1 MKESR
6 MRNWRRRVSGFL
18 AFVMT
23 ASLVLSDASIAL
35 AADAADRFF
44 QEHGKLTEDGAY
56 SKATLSSASFE
67 NNREDELSISIFSGP
82 DSDFRAG
89 GTVYLDVHI
98 KNETGG
104 MITDGVLSYKA
115 KGVEDRHTYFEEPD
129 EDPVVSGSFVPEIDE
144 NGVSDS
150 ADIELINDLES
161 GYAEDDYPDD
171 GAFYYDDE
179 DAYRT
184 REYVAGTSDEKDDPR
199 DENGQLKSIEGI
211 TLAPG
216 EIYTAHFVYEIDED
230 ISTAKNQNVLFKFK
244 GEGEGDHKRIRKE
257 EMFRYTVNFLNIDGV
272 MFEDDNEV
280 ETGEEVTMGIHT
292 SLYDFDAVLED
303 SSIDMEKLA
312 TPSNATPSDASP
324 SNAFATPSD
333 AEEDEEL
340 MEEEEDEDTFVVDLG
355 DSTYKIQM
363 VNAKLNDFQ
372 VRKAL
377 VSDAYENMLICT
389 FRVSKSV
396 KPGVYF
402 GSVLQETKAGGK
414 TYRSNQGF
422 SLIVTGDGEITLE
435 GKAGDSEVVV
445 TGPVTSFPDADQL
458 AVRVA
463 EVDADQQAMVDAALE
478 KKAAEEG
485 TEVNSYKALD
495 IKIYADGEEVEPT
508 GPIQVAFKNIQ
519 LEEKQNLAQKAVA
532 AVANVLSDEP
542 KEEETSQIKVFHLD
556 EEQTVAN
563 EMPSTVDEDGTVV
576 MDTDH
581 FSVYIVVDMDQ
592 LGGAITL
599 TVQHW
604 AKMTALNGSADAS
617 KGTDTIFKNNKIQT
631 TTKEMEIYSADT
643 IKIPNKLTQN
653 VEELSKVCLA
663 SANKTIPNYT
673 ASKIWVKDPNGS
685 ITYNNE
691 KWTEYPITP
700 DATITLTKDATIRI
714 WYTPK
719 EAEDSL
725 KQAVTFYDYNITDG
739 YTYNTQ
745 ANAKKATS
753 TGRTKVSASNDGQA
767 PLRWVNVNT
776 TKSINAENSTSG
788 AVFQIGQGSNGIK
801 SSVNDATYNGKN
813 LNKGN
818 SVNGVQMPVEG
829 IVSGLSSDYSKL
841 VVSSGVRMQDFFS
854 DTSLQGKKV
863 LNGYNLSFDQDGD
876 TYTLGAV
883 YNNSNKIVSDDL
895 ETIKSYKY
903 PIKINGTYPVAWSNN
918 FWPLDN
924 EMYDGKDPKFG
935 QLNDKEDIFARS
947 YIGAEAYPDYS
958 KPAALSPSDD
968 GKAHNYFFGMRADFN
983 FTIGDYTGPLN
994 FYFRGDDDFWLFID
1008 GKLAVDIGGIHSAMG
1023 ESLDIKEF
1031 IKKNG
1036 LSQDKNYAHR
1046 ITIIYAERGG
1056 AGSCCY
1062 IQFTLPNVKPLEFE
1076 PDIETE
1082 NITVKKVWDD
1092 NGSPYRPA
1100 QISVTLEYKEDGTNT
1115 FRAYETKVLNDG
1127 NSWTYTWNGLPKTGY
1142 TYRIKENGVPQG
1154 YKIVYS
1160 GAMTGPNNSFTLDS
1174 GSKTVTIT
1182 NSLDPKVNV
1191 IVEKTWDDQNQYTGN
1206 RPEVNMQLLWRA
1218 RGSADSVGWNEFAGD
1233 AGVITLDGTV
1243 DNNGEYAA
1251 WKGCFADL
1259 PAKINGQLVEYMVV
1273 ELDGDTA
1280 FSQGNSVI
1288 TKKPASGSAKKY
1300 QIVGRETIKGNY
1312 YETNNADW
1320 LYQVYYESDMFLGS
1334 EAYLDG
1340 KTYTDLDGKNHDH
1353 VAAAVRIN
1361 NKLEPK
1367 NVTVTVTKKWE
1378 QVPTTMNAK
1387 AKIALYQKESSGTET
1402 LYRFTGGQQ
1411 NPVVLESKGGAEA
1424 IHSWNNLPKYTSS
1437 GEKITY
1443 KVYELDKNDNKITSS
1458 GGSAV
1463 LEDGYQYEVTF
1474 TTDGDYETII
1484 TNKLN
1489 SAKLLVEKVVLGD
1502 LPNEPIDNNYKF
1514 LIQVAEAGGGF
1525 DTTLALGKDDG
1536 KQTIILT
1543 PPDAGQTF
1551 DISEIV
1557 PMEYKVVSITSK
1569 VNDGL
1574 GEVNWSNAEDG
1585 PFTTKEESLTVTVKP
1600 GQQVLV
1606 TVTNKP
1612 EHSGYFHNTES
1623 VTNQKSF
1630 ESGSSDNFEQ
1640 TNQYQEPNGKND
1652 PSTGTQTALLRDMI
1666 VATIEQKATGY
1677 EERILERGD
1686 DILG

>member
-129 EDPVVSGSFVPEIDE
+129 EDPVVSGSFLPEIDE

-199 DENGQLKSIEGI
+199 DENGRLKSIEGI

-303 SSIDMEKLA
+303 SSIDMEELA

-519 LEEKQNLAQKAVA
+519 LEEKQNLAQKAAA
-532 AVANVLSDEP
+532 AVASVLSDEP

-592 LGGAITL
+592 LGGEITL

-631 TTKEMEIYSADT
+631 TTKEMEIYSPDT

-725 KQAVTFYDYNITDG
+725 KQAVTFYDYNITNG
-739 YTYNTQ
+739 YTY
-745 ANAKKATS
+745 
-753 TGRTKVSASNDGQA
+753 ASRNDARNDKNGNPVGDDNNGSA
-767 PLRWVNVNT
+767 PLRWVHANT
-776 TKSINAENSTSG
+776 QSSINYLDRNTSG
-788 AVFQIGQGSNGIK
+788 SVFQIGQASNGVVGTPNAAK
-801 SSVNDATYNGKN
+801 FNGKN
-813 LNKGN
+813 LNAGN
-818 SVNGVQMPVEG
+818 DDGIGIVEG
-829 IVSGLSSDYSKL
+829 IVTGLTDDYSELKL
-841 VVSSGVRMQDFFS
+841 GSGIKMRDFFS
-854 DTSLQGKKV
+854 ASHVTGKEV
-863 LNGYNLSFDQDGD
+863 LTGYDLSFDQNGD

-883 YNNSNKIVSDDL
+883 YKGNQKTNDGL
-895 ETIKSYKY
+895 ENIKKY
-903 PIKINGTYPVAWSNN
+903 VYPVKINGKESVSWSNN
-918 FWPLDN
+918 FWPLDS
-924 EMYDGKDPKFG
+924 EMYTGKDPMFG
-935 QLNDKEDIFARS
+935 EFNKSGDWKHRT
-947 YIGAEAYPDYS
+947 YIGAEEYPKYE
-958 KPAALSPSDD
+958 AALGPSDD

-1008 GKLAVDIGGIHSAMG
+1008 GKLAVDIGGIHSAIG

-1031 IKKNG
+1031 IKRNG
-1036 LSQDKNYAHR
+1036 LSQDKDYAHR

-1076 PDIETE
+1076 PDIGTE

-1100 QISVTLEYKEDGTNT
+1100 QISVTLKYKEDDGTNK
-1115 FRAYETKVLNDG
+1115 FREYETKVLNEG

-1142 TYRIKENGVPQG
+1142 TYQIKENGVPQG

>member
-199 DENGQLKSIEGI
+199 DENGRLKSIEGI

-303 SSIDMEKLA
+303 SSIDMEELA

-581 FSVYIVVDMDQ
+581 FSIYIVVNVGDVKE
-592 LGGAITL
+592 
-599 TVQHW
+599 VQVEVHHW
-604 AKMTALNGSADAS
+604 ATLDEWKVNND
-617 KGTDTIFKNNKIQT
+617 GTVSEIEYNNKLYPGANKNDQYNQ
-631 TTKEMEIYSADT
+631 KEYEIYEVDYET
-643 IKIPNKLTQN
+643 L
-653 VEELSKVCLA
+653 
-663 SANKTIPNYT
+663 
-673 ASKIWVKDPNGS
+673 PNGS
-685 ITYNNE
+685 GTGLGYSIAVSNWSKVALGGNYKVEKVKVTNSKYPSGQVFTEDSTLREIEMAKGPNRIDIYYKPTEEEIKGYVGFHDYNVSIAASEANQDKYVTDKGWVGIVHPGITTYRVGINNWSLKTTTDRIGVGIAGSSNAGENYDSYVWYDYMKDYNRGSS
-691 KWTEYPITP
+691 
-700 DATITLTKDATIRI
+700 TLKKGLVKDNLDKNGDLQFSYGDPGLFDTKDIQT
-714 WYTPK
+714 K
-719 EAEDSL
+719 E
-725 KQAVTFYDYNITDG
+725 
-739 YTYNTQ
+739 TYWNGSKNETV
-745 ANAKKATS
+745 NNYMAKKY
-753 TGRTKVSASNDGQA
+753 
-767 PLRWVNVNT
+767 L
-776 TKSINAENSTSG
+776 
-788 AVFQIGQGSNGIK
+788 
-801 SSVNDATYNGKN
+801 
-813 LNKGN
+813 
-818 SVNGVQMPVEG
+818 
-829 IVSGLSSDYSKL
+829 SDYMLGFK
-841 VVSSGVRMQDFFS
+841 R
-854 DTSLQGKKV
+854 K
-863 LNGYNLSFDQDGD
+863 GD
-876 TYTLGAV
+876 TYTLQSVYDKSGKPLKIYSHNNKLITPDFSVLQKTGTA
-883 YNNSNKIVSDDL
+883 YNNPNKGVYSNL
-895 ETIKSYKY
+895 
-903 PIKINGTYPVAWSNN
+903 
-918 FWPLDN
+918 FWPMDTVS
-924 EMYDGKDPKFG
+924 YGSVKTKDPLFG
-935 QLNDKEDIFARS
+935 NNYGFPANDESTNVK
-947 YIGAEAYPDYS
+947 
-958 KPAALSPSDD
+958 
-968 GKAHNYFFGMRADFN
+968 HNWFFGMRYDFK
-983 FTIGDYTGPLN
+983 FTIGEYTGPMN
-994 FYFRGDDDFWLFID
+994 YYFRGDDDFWLYID
-1008 GKLAVDIGGIHSAMG
+1008 GKLVKDVEIGGIHSAIG
-1023 ESLDIKEF
+1023 RYVDLEKWLKD
-1031 IKKNG
+1031 NG
-1036 LSQDKNYAHR
+1036 LLEYDKDGNLTEKSKNTEHQMSVFFM
-1046 ITIIYAERGG
+1046 ERGG
-1056 AGSCCY
+1056 TGSCCY
-1062 IQFTLPNVKPLEFE
+1062 MRFTLPNV
-1076 PDIETE
+1076 
-1082 NITVKKVWDD
+1082 
-1092 NGSPYRPA
+1092 S
-1100 QISVTLEYKEDGTNT
+1100 SVPTPE
-1115 FRAYETKVLNDG
+1115 A
-1127 NSWTYTWNGLPKTGY
+1127 
-1142 TYRIKENGVPQG
+1142 
-1154 YKIVYS
+1154 
-1160 GAMTGPNNSFTLDS
+1160 
-1174 GSKTVTIT
+1174 VTI
-1182 NSLDPKVNV
+1182 
-1191 IVEKTWDDQNQYTGN
+1191 EK
-1206 RPEVNMQLLWRA
+1206 
-1218 RGSADSVGWNEFAGD
+1218 
-1233 AGVITLDGTV
+1233 
-1243 DNNGEYAA
+1243 
-1251 WKGCFADL
+1251 
-1259 PAKINGQLVEYMVV
+1259 
-1273 ELDGDTA
+1273 
-1280 FSQGNSVI
+1280 
-1288 TKKPASGSAKKY
+1288 
-1300 QIVGRETIKGNY
+1300 
-1312 YETNNADW
+1312 
-1320 LYQVYYESDMFLGS
+1320 
-1334 EAYLDG
+1334 
-1340 KTYTDLDGKNHDH
+1340 
-1353 VAAAVRIN
+1353 
-1361 NKLEPK
+1361 
-1367 NVTVTVTKKWE
+1367 TVTKKWIDGNNE
-1378 QVPTTMNAK
+1378 AGLRPSYIYVQLKQGNEKYGA
-1387 AKIALYQKESSGTET
+1387 
-1402 LYRFTGGQQ
+1402 
-1411 NPVVLESKGGAEA
+1411 PVRLDASNGWK
-1424 IHSWNNLPKYTSS
+1424 HTWTDLPKYSAVESNAEHEYTVEEVGTPPGYEATVNGMTITNTLKADVSIKKEWKGDVKEASVQVQLFKKNGTTYTPAGEKATLNAGNQWTTSWTALPVYDDN
-1437 GEKITY
+1437 GQKITY
-1443 KVYELDKNDNKITSS
+1443 TPWEVDASGNRIEAGTAIMDGKYIVTYDRTNSSNTIVTNTYNWTTVSVEKTWEDHNNAYNTRPTAIKVQLYQDGTPYGNPVDLNSTKGWKYTWENLPVKPSQEGAVHKYTVKELTTSEQP
-1458 GGSAV
+1458 
-1463 LEDGYQYEVTF
+1463 LENNQTGIIGTTSTGKQYNYTVSY
-1474 TTDGDYETII
+1474 DQNSKPIKI
-1484 TNKLN
+1484 TNKLVT
-1489 SAKLLVEKVVLGD
+1489 AKLRLKKVINNQND
-1502 LPNEPIDNNYKF
+1502 LANEPIDQEYKF
-1514 LIQVAEAGGGF
+1514 LIHLKDETGKIYTTVA
-1525 DTTLALGKDDG
+1525 LAHEENSGDIL
-1536 KQTIILT
+1536 II
-1543 PPDAGQTF
+1543 PPATGTEF
-1551 DISEIV
+1551 TVEEVI
-1557 PMEYKVVSITSK
+1557 PMEYEMTGMVSAPEGKLSGT
-1569 VNDGL
+1569 VNG
-1574 GEVNWSNAEDG
+1574 S
-1585 PFTTKEESLTVTVKP
+1585 TVTVKP
-1600 GQQVLV
+1600 GDDILI
-1606 TVTNKP
+1606 TVTNVP
-1612 EHSGYFHNTES
+1612 DHSGYFHNTES
-1623 VTNQKSF
+1623 VTNVKGFDGGTGGDFQQGAVYTEPDGKDDT
-1630 ESGSSDNFEQ
+1630 SSQ
-1640 TNQYQEPNGKND
+1640 T
-1652 PSTGTQTALLRDMI
+1652 TVALVREMI
-1666 VATIEQKATGY
+1666 VATVEQNRNSYK
-1677 EERILERGD
+1677 ERLLERGD

>member
-104 MITDGVLSYKA
+104 MITNGVLSYKA

-129 EDPVVSGSFVPEIDE
+129 EDPVVSGSFLPEIDE

-199 DENGQLKSIEGI
+199 DENGRLKSIEGI

-303 SSIDMEKLA
+303 SSIDMEELA

-519 LEEKQNLAQKAVA
+519 LEEKQNLAQKAAA
-532 AVANVLSDEP
+532 AVASVLSDEP

-581 FSVYIVVDMDQ
+581 FSIYIVVNVPDVKE
-592 LGGAITL
+592 
-599 TVQHW
+599 VQVEVHHW
-604 AKMTALNGSADAS
+604 ATLDEWKVYGDGTVSEVELNNRLYPGADTN
-617 KGTDTIFKNNKIQT
+617 GQYTQ
-631 TTKEMEIYSADT
+631 KEYEIYEADQMT
-643 IKIPNKLTQN
+643 L
-653 VEELSKVCLA
+653 
-663 SANKTIPNYT
+663 
-673 ASKIWVKDPNGS
+673 PNGS
-685 ITYNNE
+685 GTGKDYTIAVANWSKVALGGNYTVKQVKVTNENYPFGQIFTEDSTHREIQMAKGPNRIDIYYTPTTGETKGYVGFHDYNVSIAASSKTQDQYGDLPYVVHPGLSTSRVGINNFSL
-691 KWTEYPITP
+691 KK
-700 DATITLTKDATIRI
+700 TIDRIGVGIAGSSENGENYDSRI
-714 WYTPK
+714 WYN
-719 EAEDSL
+719 
-725 KQAVTFYDYNITDG
+725 YMGDYNRASKNIKTGLVKDELDNNG
-739 YTYNTQ
+739 NLQFSHGDPGLFKTSDIFTTETWWNGSKDETVNNYI
-745 ANAKKATS
+745 AKKY
-753 TGRTKVSASNDGQA
+753 
-767 PLRWVNVNT
+767 L
-776 TKSINAENSTSG
+776 
-788 AVFQIGQGSNGIK
+788 
-801 SSVNDATYNGKN
+801 
-813 LNKGN
+813 
-818 SVNGVQMPVEG
+818 
-829 IVSGLSSDYSKL
+829 SDYMLGFARK
-841 VVSSGVRMQDFFS
+841 
-854 DTSLQGKKV
+854 
-863 LNGYNLSFDQDGD
+863 GD
-876 TYTLGAV
+876 TYTLQSV
-883 YNNSNKIVSDDL
+883 YNNSGSKLKIHGDGDKQITPDFSVL
-895 ETIKSYKY
+895 QKT
-903 PIKINGTYPVAWSNN
+903 GTAWNDPDKGIYSNL
-918 FWPLDN
+918 FWPMDTVSYGGTDLKT
-924 EMYDGKDPKFG
+924 KDPLFG
-935 QLNDKEDIFARS
+935 GNYGFPTNDESTNVK
-947 YIGAEAYPDYS
+947 
-958 KPAALSPSDD
+958 
-968 GKAHNYFFGMRADFN
+968 HNWFFGMRYDFK
-983 FTIGDYTGPLN
+983 FTIGEYTGPMN
-994 FYFRGDDDFWLFID
+994 YYFRGDDDFWLYID
-1008 GKLAVDIGGIHSAMG
+1008 EKLVKDVEIGGIHSAIG
-1023 ESLDIKEF
+1023 RYVDLETWLKD
-1031 IKKNG
+1031 NG
-1036 LSQDKNYAHR
+1036 LLEYDQNGKLTEKSKNTEHQMSVFFM
-1046 ITIIYAERGG
+1046 ERGG
-1056 AGSCCY
+1056 TGSCCY
-1062 IQFTLPNVKPLEFE
+1062 MRFTLPNV
-1076 PDIETE
+1076 
-1082 NITVKKVWDD
+1082 
-1092 NGSPYRPA
+1092 S
-1100 QISVTLEYKEDGTNT
+1100 SVPTPESAT
-1115 FRAYETKVLNDG
+1115 
-1127 NSWTYTWNGLPKTGY
+1127 
-1142 TYRIKENGVPQG
+1142 
-1154 YKIVYS
+1154 
-1160 GAMTGPNNSFTLDS
+1160 
-1174 GSKTVTIT
+1174 
-1182 NSLDPKVNV
+1182 
-1191 IVEKTWDDQNQYTGN
+1191 VEK
-1206 RPEVNMQLLWRA
+1206 
-1218 RGSADSVGWNEFAGD
+1218 
-1233 AGVITLDGTV
+1233 
-1243 DNNGEYAA
+1243 
-1251 WKGCFADL
+1251 
-1259 PAKINGQLVEYMVV
+1259 
-1273 ELDGDTA
+1273 
-1280 FSQGNSVI
+1280 
-1288 TKKPASGSAKKY
+1288 
-1300 QIVGRETIKGNY
+1300 
-1312 YETNNADW
+1312 
-1320 LYQVYYESDMFLGS
+1320 
-1334 EAYLDG
+1334 
-1340 KTYTDLDGKNHDH
+1340 
-1353 VAAAVRIN
+1353 
-1361 NKLEPK
+1361 
-1367 NVTVTVTKKWE
+1367 TVTKKWVDGNDE
-1378 QVPTTMNAK
+1378 AGLRPVYIYVQLK
-1387 AKIALYQKESSGTET
+1387 
-1402 LYRFTGGQQ
+1402 Q
-1411 NPVVLESKGGAEA
+1411 NGEEYGASVRLDA
-1424 IHSWNNLPKYTSS
+1424 SNGWKHTWTDLPKYKNVGNDVEHQYTVEEVGTPPGYESS
-1437 GEKITY
+1437 VNGMT
-1443 KVYELDKNDNKITSS
+1443 
-1458 GGSAV
+1458 
-1463 LEDGYQYEVTF
+1463 
-1474 TTDGDYETII
+1474 I
-1484 TNKLN
+1484 TN
-1489 SAKLLVEKVVLGD
+1489 
-1502 LPNEPIDNNYKF
+1502 
-1514 LIQVAEAGGGF
+1514 
-1525 DTTLALGKDDG
+1525 TLKAD
-1536 KQTIILT
+1536 
-1543 PPDAGQTF
+1543 
-1551 DISEIV
+1551 
-1557 PMEYKVVSITSK
+1557 VSIRK
-1569 VNDGL
+1569 
-1574 GEVNWSNAEDG
+1574 
-1585 PFTTKEESLTVTVKP
+1585 
-1600 GQQVLV
+1600 
-1606 TVTNKP
+1606 
-1612 EHSGYFHNTES
+1612 
-1623 VTNQKSF
+1623 
-1630 ESGSSDNFEQ
+1630 
-1640 TNQYQEPNGKND
+1640 NGKEM
-1652 PSTGTQTALLRDMI
+1652 SKRHLFRCSCLRKMGLLI
-1666 VATIEQKATGY
+1666 HQKGK
-1677 EERILERGD
+1677 RLR
-1686 DILG
+1686 

>member
-129 EDPVVSGSFVPEIDE
+129 EDPVVSGSFLPEIDE

-199 DENGQLKSIEGI
+199 DENGRLKSIEGI

-303 SSIDMEKLA
+303 SSIDMEELA

-519 LEEKQNLAQKAVA
+519 LEEKQNLAQKAAA
-532 AVANVLSDEP
+532 AVASVLSDEP

-592 LGGAITL
+592 LGGQITL
-599 TVQHW
+599 TVEHY
-604 AKMTALNGSADAS
+604 ATGIKKLNDTGSTPQGS
-617 KGTDTIFKNNKIQT
+617 NTGLQNIGNGVWVPKYT
-631 TTKEMEIYSADT
+631 TLGETQIYTSD
-643 IKIPNKLTQN
+643 
-653 VEELSKVCLA
+653 
-663 SANKTIPNYT
+663 
-673 ASKIWVKDPNGS
+673 
-685 ITYNNE
+685 
-691 KWTEYPITP
+691 
-700 DATITLTKDATIRI
+700 TITLDNGLKTTVENLSKICMSNVNKTEEAKNYTLDLVKVQNGSTWTTYPATSSQEIKLSKDSKIRLV
-714 WYTPK
+714 YKTNSSNGK
-719 EAEDSL
+719 VTL
-725 KQAVTFYDYNITDG
+725 KNPVTFFDYDVTSG
-739 YTYNTQ
+739 TVLSSGSVKGYNTDHQ
-745 ANAKKATS
+745 
-753 TGRTKVSASNDGQA
+753 G
-767 PLRWVNVNT
+767 
-776 TKSINAENSTSG
+776 INSTKNYAGG
-788 AVFQIGQGSNGIK
+788 ADGRNNQLKFGFRSNGFFHSNTSDTLLNLKNPTTYLNEINTN
-801 SSVNDATYNGKN
+801 SSGSKTGFVVRTGIVQNNLDA
-813 LNKGN
+813 KGN
-818 SVNGVQMPVEG
+818 LKFASG
-829 IVSGLSSDYSKL
+829 IYAPNLFGE
-841 VVSSGVRMQDFFS
+841 SSGRNTGVTPYS
-854 DTSLQGKKV
+854 
-863 LNGYNLSFDQDGD
+863 NYNLGFIQEGD
-876 TYTLGAV
+876 TYTLSNV
-883 YNNSNKIVSDDL
+883 YRGESPVLSNL
-895 ETIKSYKY
+895 HQIKNITGSVY
-903 PIKINGTYPVAWSNN
+903 ANN
-918 FWPLDN
+918 FWPLD
-924 EMYDGKDPKFG
+924 DVSSKDPKFG
-935 QLNDKEDIFARS
+935 ADTMATSRYGLANDGFYFSGEPFG
-947 YIGAEAYPDYS
+947 Y
-958 KPAALSPSDD
+958 SDD
-968 GKAHNYFFGMRADFN
+968 KKAHNWYFGMKYK
-983 FTIGDYTGPLN
+983 FTFTLGDYVGPLN
-994 FYFRGDDDFWLFID
+994 FYFRGDDDFWLFVDGVKKID
-1008 GKLAVDIGGIHSAMG
+1008 LGGLHSSVG
-1023 ESLDIKEF
+1023 QYLDLSYLLKE
-1031 IKKNG
+1031 
-1036 LSQDKNYAHR
+1036 DKNKEHT
-1046 ITIIYAERGG
+1046 ITIYYLERGG
-1056 AGSCCY
+1056 YGSSCY
-1062 IQFTLPNVKPLEFE
+1062 MQFTIPNVKPVDF
-1076 PDIETE
+1076 DTE
-1082 NITVKKVWDD
+1082 VEKANLTVTKKWED
-1092 NGSPYRPA
+1092 NNSPYRP
-1100 QISVTLEYKEDGTNT
+1100 QNISVELKYAKTGTSTFQTYDTITLN
-1115 FRAYETKVLNDG
+1115 AMN
-1127 NSWTYTWNGLPKTGY
+1127 NWTYTWKNLPKEGY
-1142 TYRIKENGVPQG
+1142 QYQVFENGVPAG
-1154 YKIVYS
+1154 YSVTYS
-1160 GAMTGPNNSFTLDS
+1160 GTIDTRGEKFDLSSGDGNIVITNTLDPA
-1174 GSKTVTIT
+1174 V
-1182 NSLDPKVNV
+1182 DV
-1191 IVEKTWDDQNQYTGN
+1191 IVEKTWDDDNGIAGN
-1206 RPEVNMQLLWRA
+1206 RPEVGMDTDGVKMQLLWRT
-1218 RGSADSVGWNEFAGD
+1218 RGAADTVAWNIFPGD
-1233 AGVITLDGTV
+1233 NGLLTLDGTTDSNV
-1243 DNNGEYAA
+1243 ASGGEYAP
-1251 WKGCFADL
+1251 WKGIFKKL
-1259 PAKINGQLVEYMVV
+1259 PTKIDGNLVEYMVV
-1273 ELDGDTA
+1273 ELDGNTS
-1280 FSQGNSVI
+1280 FSDGNRVI
-1288 TKKPASGSAKKY
+1288 TKTYLSGTSGEY
-1300 QIVGRETIKGNY
+1300 QIVGRETIKGKY
-1312 YETNNADW
+1312 YNSAAESVKADW
-1320 LYQVYYESDMFLGS
+1320 LYKVYYESQMLLGD
-1334 EAYLDG
+1334 EAVSDG
-1340 KTYTDLDGKNHDH
+1340 GNYEDGDGVSHEN
-1353 VAAAVRIN
+1353 VATAVQVRN
-1361 NKLEPK
+1361 YMEPIHID
-1367 NVTVTVTKKWE
+1367 VSVTKKWE
-1378 QVPTTMNAK
+1378 NIPASMISQAK
-1387 AKIALYQKESSGTET
+1387 AKVALYQQVGNGAET
-1402 LYRFTGGQQ
+1402 LCTFTDSQR
-1411 NPVVLESKGGAEA
+1411 NPVILELKNAESQTQNQVTH
-1424 IHSWNNLPKYTSS
+1424 IWTNLPKHSS
-1437 GEKITY
+1437 TGEKITY
-1443 KVYELDKNDNKITSS
+1443 KVYELDKNGNKITSS

-1474 TTDGDYETII
+1474 TTDGDYKTII

-1557 PMEYKVVSITSK
+1557 PMEYEVVSITSK
-1569 VNDGL
+1569 VNNGL
-1574 GEVNWSNAEDG
+1574 GEVNWSNAEAG
-1585 PFTTKEESLTVTVKP
+1585 PSTTTEESLTVTVKP

-1630 ESGSSDNFEQ
+1630 KSGSSGNFEQ
-1640 TNQYQEPNGKND
+1640 KNQYQEPNGTND

>member
-199 DENGQLKSIEGI
+199 DENGRLKSIEGI

-303 SSIDMEKLA
+303 SSIDMEELA

-592 LGGAITL
+592 LGGEITL

-935 QLNDKEDIFARS
+935 QLNDKDDIFARS

-1008 GKLAVDIGGIHSAMG
+1008 GKLAVDIGGIHSAIG
-1023 ESLDIKEF
+1023 ESLDIREF
-1031 IKKNG
+1031 IKNNG
-1036 LSQDKNYAHR
+1036 LSQDKDYAHR

-1100 QISVTLEYKEDGTNT
+1100 QISVTLKYKEDDTET
-1115 FRAYETKVLNDG
+1115 FREYETMVLNEG

-1142 TYRIKENGVPQG
+1142 TYQIKENGVPQG

-1160 GAMTGPNNSFTLDS
+1160 GAMTGPNESFTLDS
-1174 GSKTVTIT
+1174 GSKTVMIT
-1182 NSLDPKVNV
+1182 NSLDPKVKV

-1334 EAYLDG
+1334 EAYSDG
-1340 KTYTDLDGKNHDH
+1340 ETYTDLGRKTHYH

-1378 QVPTTMNAK
+1378 QVPATMNAK
-1387 AKIALYQKESSGTET
+1387 AKIALYQKESGGTEI
-1402 LYRFTGGQQ
+1402 LYRFTDGQQ

-1424 IHSWNNLPKYTSS
+1424 IHFWNNLPKYTSS

-1443 KVYELDKNDNKITSS
+1443 KVYELDKNGNKITVS
-1458 GGSAV
+1458 GGPAV
-1463 LEDGYQYEVTF
+1463 LEDGYQYKVTF
-1474 TTDGDYETII
+1474 TTDGDYKTII

-1489 SAKLLVEKVVLGD
+1489 SAKLLVEKVVLGG
-1502 LPNEPIDNNYKF
+1502 LPNEPIDKNYKF
-1514 LIQVAEAGGGF
+1514 LIQVAETGGGF

-1557 PMEYKVVSITSK
+1557 PMEYEVVSITSK
-1569 VNDGL
+1569 VKDGL
-1574 GEVNWSNAEDG
+1574 EDVDWNTIEVNE
-1585 PFTTKEESLTVTVKP
+1585 TTNQDSMQVTVEP

-1606 TVTNKP
+1606 TVTNNP
-1612 EHSGYFHNTES
+1612 GHSGYFHNTES

-1630 ESGSSDNFEQ
+1630 ESGSSGNFEQ
-1640 TNQYQEPNGKND
+1640 KNQYQEPNGTND